1 MKKRSH
7 ATPLPATNTG
17 ASISKQT
24 FIFSMIVVASIAFIV
39 GTRSDGAMANL
50 GNALGFK
57 VPHGEIDLSS
67 VEKTYQQLNANFD
80 GKLNKS
86 SLIEG
91 ANRGLVEAAGDKHT
105 MYLSSK
111 EAEEFNDA
119 LSGEIGGGVGIELTY
134 RYEMPVVARVLPDN
148 PAGRAGLQK
157 DDIILAVNGNSTAD
171 WSLEQTAAKIRGK
184 VGTTVKLQVQRDEE
198 QREFSVTRAEINNPS
213 VTSEIKDGIG
223 VLSITRFD
231 DNTGEQAR
239 RAVEKFKDNKVR
251 GVVVDLRDN
260 GGGYVT
266 AAQSVAGLWFD
277 NKTVV
282 TERVKGKVT
291 ETLRSDGKPL
301 LENTPTVVLI
311 NGNSASASEIVAG
324 SLRDYKK
331 ATLIGEKTYGKGTMQ
346 QMIDLPGGSVLK
358 VTIAHWFTPSGH
370 SLDNNGLKPDIKVEL
385 TKDDHQAGKD
395 PQMAAAIKY
404 LKN

>member
-7 ATPLPATNTG
+7 ATPLPEAKPTTN
-17 ASISKQT
+17 ISKQT
-24 FIFSMIVVASIAFIV
+24 FIFSLIIVASIAFIL
-39 GTRSDGAMANL
+39 GTRNDDAMANL

-80 GKLNKS
+80 GKLNKKA
-86 SLIEG
+86 LIEG
-91 ANRGLVEAAGDKHT
+91 ASRGLVEAAGDKHT

-134 RYEMPVVARVLPDN
+134 RHEMPVVARVLPDN

-157 DDIILAVNGNSTAD
+157 DDIILAVNDSSTVD
-171 WSLEQTAAKIRGK
+171 WSLEQTAAKIRGE
-184 VGTTVKLQVQRDEE
+184 VGTTVKLQVLRDDE
-198 QREFSVTRAEINNPS
+198 QLDFSVTRAEINNPS

-291 ETLRSDGKPL
+291 ETLKSDGKPL
-301 LENTPTVVLI
+301 LASTPTVVLI

-346 QMIDLPGGSVLK
+346 QMIDLSGGGVLK
-358 VTIAHWFTPSGH
+358 VTIAHWFTPNGH
-370 SLDNNGLKPDIKVEL
+370 SLDSNGLKPDIKVEL
-385 TKDDHQAGKD
+385 TKDDHQADKD
-395 PQMAAAIKY
+395 PQMDAAIKY
-404 LKN
+404 LKR